1 MKNVDKI
8 KMKSEILATAF
19 LGLAVRSIISLYSYS
34 GFDSPPMHGDY
45 EAQRHW
51 QEITVNLGVGEWYT
65 NSSSNDLMYWGLDY
79 PPLTAYHSYFLG
91 RIGKAI
97 DPRFVELHESRGF
110 QSEEHKRFMRA
121 TVVAAD
127 VLIYLPAILFLVF
140 SIDKTFQSNDCLFL
154 FTLIATYP
162 GQILIDNGHFQYNN
176 ISLGLAAVA
185 VGAILRK
192 RLYTASFFFTLALNY
207 KQMELY
213 HSLPFFAYLLGECVS
228 QKSSFVNMNLTKSA
242 IAAVTILCIV
252 VGQVTCQSKDETT
265 TTKPESP
272 KILDISYMEIDDLPE
287 TVLHGPRD
295 LETLIAAGNLFKQ
308 LPKALK
314 YATNLT
320 SLVLNENPI
329 ESLVGDNIFPPLTKL
344 NHLSM
349 TFMAMLYKIGP
360 GALSELQSLKELIL
374 SDNKFLNE
382 IDEEA
387 LSKNVTG
394 GQYLDYPPLEKVYLN
409 NCNITTLPKPLLV
422 RWDKLKALDLRFNP
436 WSCDTSNDYLINVLI
451 GQVNKTTEVLAKNV
465 QCASPDTL
473 KGVEILRVADEH
485 LVESSSGSLVWVG
498 LLVVLLIAVPTL
510 LGAYVMKRRG
520 CFGVFRRHDS
530 VADRALYNR
539 TSFNED
545 FHI

>member
-1 MKNVDKI
+1 
-8 KMKSEILATAF
+8 
-19 LGLAVRSIISLYSYS
+19 
-34 GFDSPPMHGDY
+34 
-45 EAQRHW
+45 
-51 QEITVNLGVGEWYT
+51 
-65 NSSSNDLMYWGLDY
+65 
-79 PPLTAYHSYFLG
+79 
-91 RIGKAI
+91 
-97 DPRFVELHESRGF
+97 
-110 QSEEHKRFMRA
+110 
-121 TVVAAD
+121 
-127 VLIYLPAILFLVF
+127 
-140 SIDKTFQSNDCLFL
+140 
-154 FTLIATYP
+154 
-162 GQILIDNGHFQYNN
+162 
-176 ISLGLAAVA
+176 
-185 VGAILRK
+185 
-192 RLYTASFFFTLALNY
+192 
-207 KQMELY
+207 
-213 HSLPFFAYLLGECVS
+213 
-228 QKSSFVNMNLTKSA
+228 MNLTKSV
-242 IAAVTILCIV
+242 ILAVTIFCIV
-252 VGQVTCQSKDETT
+252 VSQVTCQSNNETT

-272 KILDISYMEIDDLPE
+272 KEKTKLKESKLCKKCSCDFENSLLDCSEKLQDWLSAEEWELLTNGDVVFKTINLEHNNLTKISILPKYDVENLYLSNNQIDAIVEGAFQNLTELTILDLSHNRLTSKVLVPDVFQGPYTKADYESLEKLRTLNLGYNDLHNLDPDLFEHIPYLEELVLCRNSFHVIDKLSETAISGLSSLKILDISYMEIDDLPE

-409 NCNITTLPKPLLV
+409 NCNITILPKPLLV

-465 QCASPDTL
+465 QCASPATL

-485 LVESSSGSLVWVG
+485 LVESSSGSLVWIG